1 MIKLETM
8 KKLIIILL
16 CFVWLLPL
24 HAQNVIHPK
33 IAGPNGLWVNSYN
46 GVLFFGQTD
55 METQNSAMPMQLQF
69 YYNSSA
75 NKTNY
80 GYGLGFSL
88 GYEMR
93 YKVEENGDVTI
104 ETGDGRTDTY
114 TRFGDEFEAPAG
126 VFSTLT
132 LDGDKYT
139 LTEKTGEKYEFAD
152 ARHKKL
158 TAQTDRHGNRTTLT
172 YSPDSML
179 TQIQDAVGHTITLE
193 YSNKL
198 LTRASA
204 SFHNGSIT
212 YAYDS
217 KKRLIRRTDAMGYT
231 TLYDYDRKDH
241 IDEIT
246 DAEGHKTNIFYNAS
260 NMVSRL
266 KTEVSDKSIRY
277 DGDKTVFVDYTEPQN
292 QYSYY
297 RWDDEGRVI
306 EKVGLCCGIQ
316 SKMEYDEDDNVIK
329 LTDANGHIT
338 TYTYDD
344 RGNMLSQTDALGHT
358 ERYTYDPV
366 FNLITSYQ
374 DKNGNSYSFS
384 YNATGDLTAM
394 NGPLGFSTSITYDEH
409 GWPLTTTDA
418 NGNVTRTTYNDDG
431 TTAQVM
437 NAAGYTT
444 TMSYDPCGNVIS
456 TTDGRGNTT
465 SFTYDKNNQVTAQ
478 TDALGNTTTISY
490 NKTGNIVR
498 IKNAKNQITAFTY
511 DANGQILTQ
520 TNPQGGVSAI
530 EYDGKGNVVKIVNP
544 MGGVETFTWNEI
556 NKLLSQTNAAGE
568 TTTYDY
574 DTKGNL
580 VAVFQPNGNI
590 VSYDYDELDRIQQVS
605 DNLGTI
611 ATFTYDAN
619 GNRLTVT
626 NALDYTMTCAYDAQ
640 NRVVSETLPS
650 GVATH
655 YEYDNNSNLLAF
667 TDAKGNRTTYTYS
680 SLDQQLTHTDAL
692 HAVTRLEYDGNGNLI
707 RAIDANGN
715 ATAYTYDALN
725 QNTVITFADGRSL
738 QYTYDEQG
746 QITKAKD
753 LSGNEFRYT
762 YDALGN
768 LLSKI
773 YPDGSA
779 DRYTYDA
786 LSRMLSAINN
796 DATVNFTYDA
806 ADRLLSETL
815 NGKVTTY
822 TYDVAAG
829 KRTLTYPSGMHVVEQ
844 LNVRDYITSILQ
856 NGEEVVNMSYNAA
869 GQKTSQTY
877 ANGITTTYD
886 YNPNGWLN
894 EINAGN
900 GTMHLQMT
908 YDAIGNII
916 ERKDVLNS
924 ARTESY
930 GYDAIGQLT
939 SFKRGT
945 SVDNVY
951 QFDLLGNRL
960 KTIENGLTTTYRSNN
975 VNAYTAITGGL
986 NVTPQYDGNGNLL
999 NDDKHTYAYDLN
1011 NLVLSVDDGMGS
1023 YKYDALGRRISKN
1036 NTLFYYAGDQMV
1048 EESSNGTTTSYL
1060 FGNDIDEVIQMT
1072 KGSDI
1077 YYYHTNHLG
1086 STMTLSDTNG
1096 NIVERV
1102 EYEPYGQPSFF
1113 DISGNA
1119 LVQSTIGNNILF
1131 TGREY
1136 DTESGSYYY
1145 RARTMHPTFGRFMQH
1160 DPLMYINGLNDYEY
1174 AHNNSILY
1182 ADPSGN
1188 SITLTVIAVSLAAAN
1203 LAAWSKHYDIIKRER
1218 KYPSSLDVTYA
1229 AAKAFSVPVVTAASP
1244 LAGALL
1250 AANFAGWETYLDEC
1264 NNFSVS
1270 NTSSGK
1276 VLTNGVIA
1284 GAQTFVGNK
1293 IDASKLKGGVKFGA
1307 NVVIDTYG
1315 DSFRDIANLLFDGE
1329 RIHTSNI
1336 SDIFKENFVNSA
1348 VEQSVNVVAEDVA
1361 ESVQKP
1367 LPILNQQSQISTNQ
1381 IQDVVLLPHP
1391 KRGGGQPKMRRGN
1404 DGTASKATRHLRS
1417 RGRK

>member
-1 MIKLETM
+1 MIKRTTM

-24 HAQNVIHPK
+24 HAQNMIRPK
-33 IAGPNGLWVNSYN
+33 IAGPNGLVVNSYN

-55 METQNSAMPMQLQF
+55 METQNTAMPMQLRF

-75 NKTNY
+75 NETDY

-93 YKVEENGDVTI
+93 YKVEDNGDVTI

-114 TRFGDEFEAPAG
+114 TRFGDEFQAPAG

-152 ARHKKL
+152 AGHKKL
-158 TAQTDRHGNRTTLT
+158 TAQFDRHGNRTTLT

-217 KKRLIRRTDAMGYT
+217 KRRLIRRTDAMGYT
-231 TLYDYDRKDH
+231 TLYAYDRRNH

-277 DGDKTVFVDYTEPQN
+277 DGDKTVFIDYTEPQN

-297 RWDDEGRVI
+297 RWDDKGRVI

-329 LTDANGHIT
+329 RTDANGNVT
-338 TYTYDD
+338 TFTYDNQ
-344 RGNMLSQTDALGHT
+344 GNMLSLTDALGHT

-366 FNLITSYQ
+366 FNQITSFQ
-374 DKNGNSYSFS
+374 DKNGNAYSFS

-394 NGPLGFSTSITYDEH
+394 NGPLGFNTSITYDEH
-409 GWPLTTTDA
+409 GWPLTATDA
-418 NGNVTRTTYNDDG
+418 NGNVTRNTYNADG

-444 TMSYDPCGNVIS
+444 TMSYDPYGNVIS

-478 TDALGNTTTISY
+478 TDALGHTNTISY

-498 IKNAKNQITAFTY
+498 VKNAKSQFTAFTY
-511 DANGQILTQ
+511 DALGQILTQ
-520 TNPQGGVSAI
+520 ADLQGGVYTFD
-530 EYDGKGNVVKIVNP
+530 YDAKGNVVKTIDP
-544 MGGVETFTWNEI
+544 MGSVQTFTWNEK

-568 TTTYDY
+568 TTAYDY
-574 DTKGNL
+574 DAKGNL
-580 VAVFQPNGNI
+580 VAVFLPNGNVI
-590 VSYDYDELDRIQQVS
+590 SYDYDELDRVQQVS
-605 DNLGTI
+605 DNMGVV

-626 NALDYTMTCAYDAQ
+626 DALDRTMTYAYDAQ

-650 GVATH
+650 GAATH
-655 YEYDNNSNLLAF
+655 YEYDNNSNLLTV

-680 SLDQQLTHTDAL
+680 SLDQRLTHTDAL
-692 HAVTRLEYDGNGNLI
+692 NAVTRFEYDGNGNLLK
-707 RAIDANGN
+707 ATDANGN

-738 QYTYDEQG
+738 QYVYDELG
-746 QITKAKD
+746 QITTSKD
-753 LSGNEFRYT
+753 RAGNEFRYT

-768 LLSKI
+768 LLSKV

-779 DRYTYDA
+779 DQYTYDA
-786 LSRMLSAINN
+786 ISRMLSAINN

-822 TYDVAAG
+822 SYDVAAG
-829 KRTLTYPSGMHVVEQ
+829 KRTLTYPSGMRVVEQ
-844 LNVRDYITSILQ
+844 LDVRDYITGILQ

-877 ANGITTTYD
+877 ANGITTNYG

-894 EINAGN
+894 DIHAGN
-900 GTMHLQMT
+900 SVMHLQMT
-908 YDAIGNII
+908 YDAIGNIT
-916 ERKDVLNS
+916 ERKDALNS

-930 GYDAIGQLT
+930 GYDVIGQLT
-939 SFKRGT
+939 SFKRGNA
-945 SVDNVY
+945 VENAY
-951 QFDLLGNRL
+951 QFDPLGNRL
-960 KTIENGLTTTYRSNN
+960 KTIENGVTTTYRSNN

-986 NVTPQYDGNGNLL
+986 SFTPQYDDNGNLL
-999 NDDKHTYAYDLN
+999 NDDKHSYAYDFN
-1011 NLVLSVDDGMGS
+1011 NRLVTVDGTNGN
-1023 YKYDALGRRISKN
+1023 YKFDALGRRIAKGD
-1036 NTLFYYAGDQMV
+1036 TEYYYVGDQMV
-1048 EESSNGTTTSYL
+1048 EEVTVGMVTSYL
-1060 FGNDIDEVIQMT
+1060 YGNEFDETLQMKRSSAT
-1072 KGSDI
+1072 

-1086 STMTLSDTNG
+1086 STMALTDAAGSV
-1096 NIVERV
+1096 VERV
-1102 EYEPYGQPSFF
+1102 DYDAYGQPTFI
-1113 DISGNA
+1113 DATGNVLA
-1119 LVQSTIGNNILF
+1119 QSSIGNNILF

-1136 DTESGSYYY
+1136 DVESGTYYY
-1145 RARTMHPTFGRFMQH
+1145 RARSMHPAIGRFMQH
-1160 DPLMYINGLNDYEY
+1160 DPLMYVDGFNDLSYVDNMPIEAVDIWGLFLIEIEDCEKDISDGVTKPTLDQLY
-1174 AHNNSILY
+1174 AATIKVTVDGEKYFFKGSTY
-1182 ADPSGN
+1182 ADPGFKDIKVGEDG
-1188 SITLTVIAVSLAAAN
+1188 ITYAVTNQYGHKGKTGRIKGLN
-1203 LAAWSKHYDIIKRER
+1203 LGEFKNGDFERGIEWIRKLNRKRMINIHAGRTNGDRRGSTGCITIRPDQWSKFSSLFFDNKTSVDAKEEKTSKDKTDEINGRFYDIKNGSIKITRS
-1218 KYPSSLDVTYA
+1218 KKDC
-1229 AAKAFSVPVVTAASP
+1229 
-1244 LAGALL
+1244 
-1250 AANFAGWETYLDEC
+1250 ETQCD
-1264 NNFSVS
+1264 
-1270 NTSSGK
+1270 
-1276 VLTNGVIA
+1276 
-1284 GAQTFVGNK
+1284 
-1293 IDASKLKGGVKFGA
+1293 
-1307 NVVIDTYG
+1307 
-1315 DSFRDIANLLFDGE
+1315 
-1329 RIHTSNI
+1329 
-1336 SDIFKENFVNSA
+1336 
-1348 VEQSVNVVAEDVA
+1348 
-1361 ESVQKP
+1361 P
-1367 LPILNQQSQISTNQ
+1367 
-1381 IQDVVLLPHP
+1381 
-1391 KRGGGQPKMRRGN
+1391 
-1404 DGTASKATRHLRS
+1404 
-1417 RGRK
+1417 

>member
-24 HAQNVIHPK
+24 RAQNMTQPK

-55 METQNSAMPMQLQF
+55 METQNSAMPMQLRF

-75 NKTNY
+75 NETNY

-193 YSNKL
+193 YNNKL

-217 KKRLIRRTDAMGYT
+217 KKRLTRRTDAMGYT
-231 TLYDYDRKDH
+231 TLYAYDRLNH

-246 DAEGHKTNIFYNAS
+246 DAEGHKTNIYYNAS

-277 DGDKTVFVDYTEPQN
+277 DGDKTVFIDYTEPQN

-297 RWDDEGRVI
+297 RWDDKGRVI

-329 LTDANGHIT
+329 LTDANGHVT

-344 RGNMLSQTDALGHT
+344 RGNMLSLTDALGHT

-366 FNLITSYQ
+366 FNQITSFQ
-374 DKNGNSYSFS
+374 DKNGNAYSFS

-394 NGPLGFSTSITYDEH
+394 NGPLGFNTSITYDEH

-418 NGNVTRTTYNDDG
+418 NGNVTLTTYNDDG

-444 TMSYDPCGNVIS
+444 TMSYDPCGNVIN

-478 TDALGNTTTISY
+478 TDALGHTNTISY

-511 DANGQILTQ
+511 DALGQILTQ
-520 TNPQGGVSAI
+520 TNPQGGVSVI
-530 EYDGKGNVVKIVNP
+530 EYDGKGNVVKTIDP
-544 MGGVETFTWNEI
+544 LGGVQTYTWNEK

-574 DTKGNL
+574 DAKGNL

-590 VSYDYDELDRIQQVS
+590 VSYDYDDLDRVQRVS
-605 DNLGTI
+605 DNMGAV

-619 GNRLTVT
+619 GNRLTVSD
-626 NALDYTMTCAYDAQ
+626 ALDRTITYAYDAL

-650 GVATH
+650 GTTTL
-655 YEYDNNSNLLAF
+655 YEYDNNSNLL
-667 TDAKGNRTTYTYS
+667 TVIDAKGNRTTYTYS
-680 SLDQQLTHTDAL
+680 SLDQQLTYTDAL
-692 HAVTRLEYDGNGNLI
+692 NAVTRFEYDGNGNLLK
-707 RAIDANGN
+707 AIDANGN

-738 QYTYDEQG
+738 QYVYDELG
-746 QITKAKD
+746 QVTTTKDRA
-753 LSGNEFRYT
+753 GNEFRYT

-768 LLSKI
+768 LLSKV

-779 DRYTYDA
+779 DRFTYDA
-786 LSRMLSAINN
+786 LNRMLSAINN

-822 TYDVAAG
+822 TYDVAAC

-886 YNPNGWLN
+886 YNPNGWQN

-908 YDAIGNII
+908 YDAIGNIT

-930 GYDAIGQLT
+930 GYDVIGQLT

-945 SVDNVY
+945 TVENSY
-951 QFDLLGNRL
+951 QFDPLGNRL
-960 KTIENGLTTTYRSNN
+960 KTIENGVTTTYRSNN

-986 NVTPQYDGNGNLL
+986 SFTPQYDDNGNLL
-999 NDDKHTYAYDLN
+999 NDNKHTYAYDFN
-1011 NLVLSVDDGMGS
+1011 NKLITVDGTNGN
-1023 YKYDALGRRISKN
+1023 YKYDALGRRIAKGS
-1036 NTLFYYAGDQMV
+1036 TEYYYVGDQMV
-1048 EESSNGTTTSYL
+1048 EEVTAGNATSYL
-1060 FGNDIDEVIQMT
+1060 YGNEIDETLQM
-1072 KGSDI
+1072 KRGSAI

-1086 STMTLSDTNG
+1086 STIALTDAAGSV
-1096 NIVERV
+1096 VERI
-1102 EYEPYGQPSFF
+1102 EYDAYGQPTFF
-1113 DISGNA
+1113 DATGNVLA
-1119 LVQSTIGNNILF
+1119 QSAVGNNIMF
-1131 TGREY
+1131 TRREY
-1136 DTESGSYYY
+1136 DVEGDMYFY
-1145 RARTMHPTFGRFMQH
+1145 RTRSMHPAIGRFMQH
-1160 DPLMYINGLNDYEY
+1160 DPLMYVDGLNDFSYVNNMPIDFSDPLGEDFMSEVIGGKYGDYATQYWANEIANYDYRWYEY
-1174 AHNNSILY
+1174 NKWISDRVMLSFSSLWTSETASRTLSILAAPY
-1182 ADPSGN
+1182 S
-1188 SITLTVIAVSLAAAN
+1188 AAAMAISASTTFWN
-1203 LAAWSKHYDIIKRER
+1203 ALVDDCN
-1218 KYPSSLDVTYA
+1218 SLE
-1229 AAKAFSVPVVTAASP
+1229 KA
-1244 LAGALL
+1244 
-1250 AANFAGWETYLDEC
+1250 
-1264 NNFSVS
+1264 
-1270 NTSSGK
+1270 
-1276 VLTNGVIA
+1276 
-1284 GAQTFVGNK
+1284 
-1293 IDASKLKGGVKFGA
+1293 
-1307 NVVIDTYG
+1307 
-1315 DSFRDIANLLFDGE
+1315 
-1329 RIHTSNI
+1329 
-1336 SDIFKENFVNSA
+1336 
-1348 VEQSVNVVAEDVA
+1348 
-1361 ESVQKP
+1361 
-1367 LPILNQQSQISTNQ
+1367 
-1381 IQDVVLLPHP
+1381 
-1391 KRGGGQPKMRRGN
+1391 
-1404 DGTASKATRHLRS
+1404 ASKAVGTSLVSYAAGSWKELNASKFGMGALFHNSLVGMGEATINHMIVGDDLDFKEDIPDSFLDALVTQLSGATKARAKSTKPKHSRPKNVRRPYKRGNANNFGKRGTAVHGHKVTRHLNS
-1417 RGRK
+1417 RGRN